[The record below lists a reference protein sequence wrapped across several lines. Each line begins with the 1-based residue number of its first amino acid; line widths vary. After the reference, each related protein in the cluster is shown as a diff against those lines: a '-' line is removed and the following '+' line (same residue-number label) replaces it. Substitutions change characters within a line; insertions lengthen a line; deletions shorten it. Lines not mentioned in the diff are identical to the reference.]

1 VVRLPIV
8 LATTCSLAVSLAAQT
23 FRTETT
29 LVPLPVLV
37 TTRANEPVEGLQSAD
52 FAVFDNGD
60 PTPIVTFSAGS
71 SEQVPLHLGL
81 MLDRSLSMQA
91 DFSSATAAAIKFVGA
106 MDTAVDTTLVEF
118 DTGVRVGRYAPSE
131 YVRLFN
137 RIRDTR
143 LGPHT
148 VFYEA
153 ITRFLERIH
162 GQPGEHILV
171 AYTDGGDDSSR
182 MTALETRDLLRGGNA
197 ILYAIG
203 YLENQAQADRLK
215 QLPLL
220 TMLARET
227 GGEAFFPTSPRDV
240 TQVYERIRR
249 EIQGRYTLGIVP
261 SAASRPGQFRR
272 IEVRLTD
279 PARRALRLRTRS
291 GYLTPPP

>member
-1 VVRLPIV
+1 MCT
-8 LATTCSLAVSLAAQT
+8 LAAPLAAQT
-23 FRTETT
+23 FRSQTT
-29 LVPLPVLV
+29 LVTLPVLV

-52 FAVFDNGD
+52 FAVFDNGA

-71 SEQVPLHLGL
+71 SEKTPLHLGL
-81 MLDRSLSMQA
+81 MLDRSLSMEA
-91 DFSSATAAAIKFVGA
+91 DFSSASAAAIKFVGA
-106 MDTAVDTTLVEF
+106 MDAAVDTTLVEF
-118 DTGVRVGRYAPSE
+118 DAGVRVGRYAPSD
-131 YVRLFN
+131 YVRLFQ

-153 ITRFLERIH
+153 IARFLERID
-162 GQPGEHILV
+162 GQAGEHILV

-182 MTALETRDLLRGGNA
+182 MTALETRDLLRGGHA

-203 YLENQAQADRLK
+203 YLEHQRQADRLK

-227 GGEAFFPTSPRDV
+227 GGEAFFPTSPREV
-240 TQVYERIRR
+240 SQVYDRIRR
-249 EIQGRYTLGIVP
+249 EIQGRYTLGIAP
-261 SAASRPGQFRR
+261 SVANRPGQFRR

-291 GYLTPPP
+291 GYLATTAP